1 MTEVRIS
8 SFIGAL
14 VVALLSPIDISAK
27 ADPPPAVFKDSAGNV
42 YIHSGVRAGD
52 RLKVE
57 LPGKAFKKNIRAG
70 ACGQISFGPTVAM
83 PSIGNSV
90 IVNGITIDLTTI
102 SISTPKCTNG
112 TFSPKVNSNFKTAK
126 GKVTLIGYTAGQS
139 YTVFFNNLD
148 NHFNTTVNGCAF
160 AVIKN
165 TVNRPL
171 TNQIKINGTTY
182 NISSLTSAEPPLCR
196 KSGASVSMYTP
207 SSW

>member
-1 MTEVRIS
+1 MRVTFTSTLELKLAIAS
-8 SFIGAL
+8 K
-14 VVALLSPIDISAK
+14 LSCQD
-27 ADPPPAVFKDSAGNV
+27 
-42 YIHSGVRAGD
+42 
-52 RLKVE
+52 
-57 LPGKAFKKNIRAG
+57 KAFKKNIRAG

-102 SISTPKCTNG
+102 STVSTPKCTNG
-112 TFSPKVNSNFKTAK
+112 TFSPKINSNFKTAK
-126 GKVTLIGYTAGQS
+126 GKVTLIGYTSGQS

-148 NHFNTTVNGCAF
+148 NYFNTTVNGCAF

-171 TNQIKINGTTY
+171 TNQIKINGTIY
-182 NISSLTSAEPPLCR
+182 NISSLTIAEPPLCR
-196 KSGASVSMYTP
+196 KNGASFSMYTP